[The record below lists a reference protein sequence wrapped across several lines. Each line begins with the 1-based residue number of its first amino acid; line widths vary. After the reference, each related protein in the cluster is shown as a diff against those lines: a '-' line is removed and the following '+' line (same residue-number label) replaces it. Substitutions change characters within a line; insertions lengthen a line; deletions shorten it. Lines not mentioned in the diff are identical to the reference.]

1 MRQRSSLT
9 PLVFLLLALSAISRA
24 ADNDQGPSMVIAAA
38 EEAAHADTMIGE
50 CRFDDAEYWIK
61 EALKSAK
68 KSKGD
73 NTLERDVAGSAVGQM
88 TVKLN
93 DFQRQRK
100 AWDRA
105 VAEACKQIDSN
116 HIGMARETLDQAH
129 AAPCDPRFTEL
140 RNEIATR
147 DQQAAEWVRRGDSQA
162 IRYPRTAENYYQQAL
177 AIDADRPGLDQ
188 KLQDVQRRIPDFC
201 ATCTPS
207 R

>member
-1 MRQRSSLT
+1 
-9 PLVFLLLALSAISRA
+9 
-24 ADNDQGPSMVIAAA
+24 MVIAAA

-61 EALKSAK
+61 EALKTAK

-93 DFQRQRK
+93 ELQRDRK
-100 AWDRA
+100 GWDRA
-105 VAEACKQIDSN
+105 LTEARRQIDSN
-116 HIGMARETLDQAH
+116 HIEMARATLAQS
-129 AAPCDPRFTEL
+129 AAPACDPRFAEL

-162 IRYPRTAENYYQQAL
+162 IRYPRTAENYYLQAQ
-177 AIDADRPGLDQ
+177 AIDPDRPGLDL
-188 KLQDVQRRIPDFC
+188 KLQNVERRIP
-201 ATCTPS
+201 